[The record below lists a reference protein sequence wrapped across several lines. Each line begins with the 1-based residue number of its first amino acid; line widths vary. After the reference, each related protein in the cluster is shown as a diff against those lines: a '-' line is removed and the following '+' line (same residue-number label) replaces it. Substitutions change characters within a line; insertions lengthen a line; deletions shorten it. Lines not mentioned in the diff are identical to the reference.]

1 MPSLG
6 AFGTAGT
13 MIGMGARAVWASPYG
28 KLGLAGAAL
37 GGTYGAFSNNTS
49 VMGGAFKGAALGMAV
64 RPAVRGARAGM
75 GMYNMARGMGMGRGV
90 AAWQGLAGV
99 GRGSAALIGN
109 TANRALGRVSSY
121 LPRFAGG

>member
-1 MPSLG
+1 MAFNLG
-6 AFGTAGT
+6 ALR
-13 MIGMGARAVWASPYG
+13 GMARSAWASPYA

-49 VMGGAFKGAALGMAV
+49 VAGGAFKGAALGLAA
-64 RPAVRGARAGM
+64 RPAYFGARAGM
-75 GMYNMARGMGMGRGV
+75 GMYNLARGMGMGRGV

-99 GRGSAALIGN
+99 GRGSAALIGR
-109 TANRALGRVSSY
+109 TASRAVNPF